1 MQTINR
7 KHAFDAPAA
16 VFQHPLRVVSN
27 ADLSHDEKIVVLRNW
42 KHALEQLQ
50 QDDTPPSDG
59 FDRLEVE
66 SRLAA
71 VNDAL
76 SSLHTRH

>member
-1 MQTINR
+1 MQSINR
-7 KHAFDAPAA
+7 KHAFVAPAA
-16 VFQHPLRVVSN
+16 VFQHPLRVVSS
-27 ADLSHDEKIVVLRNW
+27 ADLSHDEKVVVLRTW
-42 KHALEQLQ
+42 KHALERLQ
-50 QDDTPPSDG
+50 RRHSSRSDG

-66 SRLAA
+66 ARLAA

>member
-1 MQTINR
+1 MESINR
-7 KHAFDAPAA
+7 KQAFVAPAA

-27 ADLSHDEKIVVLRNW
+27 GDLSHDEKLVVLRNW
-42 KHALEQLQ
+42 KQALEQQ
-50 QDDTPPSDG
+50 QQSDSSQSSD
-59 FDRLEVE
+59 FDRLEME

-76 SSLHTRH
+76 NSLHKPH

>member
-42 KHALEQLQ
+42 KHALEHLQ
-50 QDDTPPSDG
+50 QDDTTPSDG
-59 FDRLEVE
+59 FDRLDVE

>member
-1 MQTINR
+1 MQSINR

-42 KHALEQLQ
+42 KHELEQLQ
-50 QDDTPPSDG
+50 ESNSTRSDG

-71 VNDAL
+71 VTDAL